1 MLGKKFVGSIL
12 LLSFLAFSPLAFANN
27 NDIQV
32 HKLPNGHTVIIKE
45 QHNNPIVCIDTW
57 VKTGSINE
65 NDENNGVSHFLE
77 HLLFKGTKRFKAGD
91 FDKMLESKGA
101 VFNAATSKDFT
112 HYYITIASP
121 YLETAV
127 DLQADMLLNSVIPE
141 DELKKE
147 RKVVIEEIRR
157 AKDRPSR
164 VLFKNLNNLL
174 FKKHPYK
181 YQTLGTAEIVANIPK
196 EEIIKYY
203 RKWYVPSNMVTIVI
217 GDVDSK
223 KVLSLIKDNFKLA
236 KSQKYSKTY
245 QREPFITKKQE
256 KIQKGKYNIAYLDI
270 GFKGVDIKN
279 DKDNMALDLA
289 AEILGGNRSSRL
301 YQNVKEKRNLV
312 TTISSGHYSLKDDS
326 IFYIMSTFEPNK
338 LELIKK
344 QVSKELK
351 NLRDNL
357 VTDEELA
364 RAKTQF
370 QRSFLYNNESVQ
382 NIATSIG
389 YCMTLDGNLDCY
401 TKYIEGI
408 NKITKQDIQRAV
420 QKYLKEDKMAISVL
434 LPETAGNGIKTETH
448 KNLSKSILP
457 NGMTLITGKSAGNDI
472 ISLSLLVRGGKF
484 VQTIPGIQNIIKSTL
499 LKGTKN
505 RSFEEITQ
513 ELEDK
518 GIRISPALAS
528 DYFEI
533 NLKST
538 KQDFDQAFDIL
549 CDILNNPLFKESD
562 IKKAQKNIKQGI
574 LASRDRPLSV
584 AFEKF
589 KKAMFPK
596 HPYGYNGE
604 DVEKNIDKIN
614 RNDVVKFYNSYFTPE
629 NMIVSVYGDVNS
641 KDITEKLVAYFPKKQ
656 GEKVLVSD
664 YQSEF
669 KPLKKNKVIFT
680 QKDTMAAKIVMGW
693 KAQGIRNEKD
703 YATLQLIDSLLGNGM
718 SSRLFVNLREKQ
730 GLAYAVSSVYPL
742 RLDNGFFALYIG
754 TAEKNTNKAIKGF
767 LNEIEKLKTVPV
779 SEEELK
785 KEKQKI
791 IGQMALAKETNQQQA
806 HTLGLYELTGKGY
819 KFEEKYKK
827 LLESVSAD
835 DIIKTANKYFKS
847 PYIIS
852 VVSKNNLIDRQFK
865 EGL

>member
-1 MLGKKFVGSIL
+1 MLAKNFLGL
-12 LLSFLAFSPLAFANN
+12 LLLFSLLAFSPLAIANN

-32 HKLPNGHTVIIKE
+32 HNLPNGHTVIIKE

-65 NDENNGVSHFLE
+65 NDKNNGVSHFLE

-91 FDKMLESKGA
+91 FDRILEAKGA

-127 DLQADMLLNSVIPE
+127 DLQADMLLNSIIPE
-141 DELKKE
+141 SELKKE

-157 AKDRPSR
+157 AKDKPTRI
-164 VLFKNLNNLL
+164 LFKNLNNIL

-181 YQTLGTAEIVANIPK
+181 YETLGTADIIANIPR
-196 EEIIKYY
+196 EQILDYY

-223 KVLSLIKDNFKLA
+223 RVLSLIKDNFKLA
-236 KSQKYSKTY
+236 KTKRYYKIYQK
-245 QREPFITKKQE
+245 EPMITKKQE
-256 KIQKGKYNIAYLDI
+256 KIQKGKYNIAYLNI

-301 YQNVKEKRNLV
+301 YQNIKEKRNLV

-326 IFYIMSTFEPNK
+326 IFYIQSIFEPNK
-338 LELIKK
+338 LDLIKK
-344 QVSKELK
+344 QIGKELK
-351 NLRDNL
+351 SLRDNL

-420 QKYLKEDKMAISVL
+420 QKYIKEDKMAISVL
-434 LPETAGNGIKTETH
+434 IPETEGNDIKTETYKH
-448 KNLSKSILP
+448 LSKSVLP
-457 NGMTLITGKSAGNDI
+457 NGMTLITGKSTNNDI
-472 ISLSLLVRGGKF
+472 ISLSVLVRGGKF
-484 VQTIPGIQNIIKSTL
+484 VQTVPGVQNIIQSTL

-505 RSFEEITQ
+505 RSYEEITQ
-513 ELEDK
+513 ELENK

-533 NLKST
+533 SLKST

-604 DVEKNIDKIN
+604 DVEKNIDGIS
-614 RNDVVKFYNSYFTPE
+614 RNNVVDFYNSYFIPE
-629 NMIVSVYGDVNS
+629 NIVVSVYGDVNS
-641 KDITEKLVAYFPKKQ
+641 KDIAEKLIAYFPKKQ
-656 GEKVLVSD
+656 GTKVLVSD

-669 KPLKKNKVIFT
+669 KPLDKNKVIFT
-680 QKDTMAAKIVMGW
+680 QKDTKAAKIVMGW
-693 KAQGIRNEKD
+693 KAQGIQNEKD
-703 YATLQLIDSLLGNGM
+703 YATLQIIDSLLGSGM

-742 RLDNGFFALYIG
+742 RLDNGFFAMYIG
-754 TAEKNTNKAIKGF
+754 TEEKNTNKAIKGF
-767 LNEIEKLKTVPV
+767 LNEAEKLKTVPV
-779 SEEELK
+779 SEDELK

-791 IGQMALAKETNQQQA
+791 IGKMALAKETNQQQA
-806 HTLGLYELTGKGY
+806 HTFGLYEITGKGY

-835 DIIKTANKYFKS
+835 DIIKAANKYFKN